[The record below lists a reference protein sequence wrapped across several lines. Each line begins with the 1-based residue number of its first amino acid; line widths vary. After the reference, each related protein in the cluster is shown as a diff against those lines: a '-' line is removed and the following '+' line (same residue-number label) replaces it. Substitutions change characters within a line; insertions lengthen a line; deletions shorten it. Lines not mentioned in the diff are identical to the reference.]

1 MNKLL
6 GWIKQFAIFARILAP
21 AAASIAS
28 VAGDDKA
35 ARDAAKAAQAARV
48 LEDHLNDH

>member
-6 GWIKQFAIFARILAP
+6 GWLKQFAVFARILAP

-28 VAGDDKA
+28 VAGDDA
-35 ARDAAKAAQAARV
+35 AAKDANKAAQAAKL
-48 LEDHLNDH
+48 LEDHLNDK